1 MNLSTRQTRLPLVVV
16 IPTKDEA
23 ANIDSTVRAVVEHV
37 AAVVVVDSGST
48 DDTAALARAAGADV
62 VDYAWDGGYPKK
74 KQWCLE
80 NVRTDL
86 DWLLFLDG
94 DERPTS
100 ELLDEL
106 RVVFATEPDAA
117 AYDIPLRY
125 SFAGQV
131 LEHGYTVVKRSLL
144 DRTRCHYPAVNDL
157 AAPGMGEQEG
167 HYQPDAPST
176 RRLTGRIVHED
187 LDPLHTWFGRHN
199 RYSDWEAWLEE
210 NPEVRAQVVGLKSKQ
225 GRLFQRMPG
234 KPLAFFLYTYVARGG
249 FRDGTAGL
257 DYALALS
264 FYRWQVAA
272 KVRESQRLAAR
283 AETSERAHSS

>member
-1 MNLSTRQTRLPLVVV
+1 MNQPPVPGRLPIVVA

-23 ANIDSTVRAVVEHV
+23 ANIELTVASVRDRFE
-37 AAVVVVDSGST
+37 AVVVVDSMSSDET
-48 DDTAALARAAGADV
+48 VALARAAGADV
-62 VDYAWDGGYPKK
+62 VEYRWDGGYPKK

-80 NVRTDL
+80 NVRTDI

-94 DERPTS
+94 DETPS
-100 ELLDEL
+100 EELLAEL
-106 RVVFATEPDAA
+106 DHVFARTPDCA

-125 SFAGQV
+125 SFAGQT

-144 DRTRCHYPAVNDL
+144 DRTRCHYPAVDDL
-157 AAPGMGEQEG
+157 EAPGMGEQEG
-167 HYQPDAPST
+167 HYQPDAPSS
-176 RRLTGRIVHED
+176 RRLGGTILHED
-187 LDPLHTWFGRHN
+187 LDPLNTWFARHN

-210 NPEVRAQVVGLKSKQ
+210 NPRVRAQVVGLKTRQ

-234 KPLAFFLYTYVARGG
+234 KPLAFFLYTYLLRGG
-249 FRDGTAGL
+249 FRDGSAGL

-272 KVRESQRLAAR
+272 KVRESQRLASR
-283 AETSERAHSS
+283 TSTSERTHVS